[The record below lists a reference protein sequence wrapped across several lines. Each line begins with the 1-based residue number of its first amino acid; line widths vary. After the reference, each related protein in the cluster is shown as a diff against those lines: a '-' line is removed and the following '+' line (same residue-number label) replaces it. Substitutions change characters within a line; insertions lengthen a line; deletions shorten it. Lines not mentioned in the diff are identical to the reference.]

1 MKFHLVDKNLDK
13 DQFNKILSII
23 RSENKSSILGN
34 LSPKNTEAY
43 LNIAIEKNNMELFVI
58 LNPNIIGY
66 AIVANKPDA
75 LIKNFKKLKFKI
87 FVDLFFKL
95 KFLTLINIIF
105 SLLKID
111 TLFLN
116 KKFKNLIYESVNL
129 NLLAINNKYQG
140 KGLGSSFLKFIIQ
153 TTSFKSDYITC
164 ETDNLRS
171 TNFYVK
177 KLGFNLIGKKF
188 RVPKIFDV
196 LVKKIN

>member
-1 MKFHLVDKNLDK
+1 
-13 DQFNKILSII
+13 
-23 RSENKSSILGN
+23 
-34 LSPKNTEAY
+34 
-43 LNIAIEKNNMELFVI
+43 MELFVI